1 MRAKGVYTVE
11 AVFVMSISIWILV
24 GICYGGMYVHDRIVL
39 ESVTNGEASAWLSQ
53 AETEETK
60 TWCENLRKTLDG
72 KMFLLQVRD
81 VRSSTVSGGKKIQIR
96 YVLSVSWNLFKK
108 ILEQGRTELLYET
121 VREDI
126 VPTKYMWDSEVV

>member
-53 AETEETK
+53 ADSGETK

-72 KMFLLQVRD
+72 KMFLVQVRN
-81 VRSSTVSGGKKIQIR
+81 VKSSTVLGGKKIQIC
-96 YVLSVSWNLFKK
+96 YVLPVSWNLLKK
-108 ILEQGRTELLYET
+108 ILMQGRAELVYET

-126 VPTKYMWDSEVV
+126 VPAKYMWDSEVV